1 MQQQQM
7 RRQQMRH
14 QLAKAQSETTGHR
27 GAKNKAQVQ
36 NLSLSG
42 ASSRTGA

>member
-1 MQQQQM
+1 MQQQQIK
-7 RRQQMRH
+7 RQQMRH
-14 QLAKAQSETTGHR
+14 HLAQSETTGHR
-27 GAKNKAQVQ
+27 GAKKKAQVQ